1 MTQFS
6 EEQKMIAMVLMHGPR
21 TVEELTK
28 QLNLPFNKMMDE
40 IRGMLQ
46 AGVLEKDGYPTKY
59 KLKRKIYEEI
69 VKRKQIAETDSN
81 KLRIRAFIEMQ
92 AIEQELL
99 EKQARKLDE
108 TINKDKNFT
117 VYSLEKAPIE
127 KTAEYYSTYFELN
140 FSVKDFASLVRFMFF
155 FGPSS
160 VEVVKPPKIEFT
172 ARDLQDGLI
181 EIAEMAQKYSNYIQR
196 LLNKQEL
203 EKFHQELYK

>member
-1 MTQFS
+1 MPQFS

-21 TVEELTK
+21 TVEELNK
-28 QLNLPFNKMMDE
+28 QLNIPFNKMMDE

-59 KLKRKIYEEI
+59 KLKKKIYEEI

-99 EKQARKLDE
+99 EKQAKKLE
-108 TINKDKNFT
+108 EVLQKDKNFT

-127 KTAEYYSTYFELN
+127 KTGEYYSTYFELN

-203 EKFHQELYK
+203 EKFYQDLYK

>member
-1 MTQFS
+1 MPQFS

-21 TVEELTK
+21 TVEELNK
-28 QLNLPFNKMMDE
+28 QLNIPFNKMMDE

-59 KLKRKIYEEI
+59 KLKKKIYEEI

-99 EKQARKLDE
+99 EKQAKKLEE

-127 KTAEYYSTYFELN
+127 KTGEYYSTFFELN

-203 EKFHQELYK
+203 EKFYQDLYK